1 MLFPLELLKQATETD
16 QQIAQY
22 IVNHQEAVAFMRVR
36 ELAEKTH
43 VSPATIVRFTKKM
56 GFASFPELRVTLKQH
71 LAQRGQENQR
81 AEEITYLE
89 TTSFPSNF
97 NQKIEQLIDIL
108 DQASFIHCL
117 GSGASGIMAQYAQQ
131 RFSSLGYRSISS
143 LAAFLPYVSTKQ
155 EQKGDTID
163 EVCLLFSIS
172 GETPDIVH
180 VANYLKNTAIYTVSI
195 TNKEANHLAALCD
208 VSLSYDAPS
217 NRHSHS
223 VDMSSQL
230 SAVYIIETLAKK
242 LYLKNYP
249 LSSE

>member
-1 MLFPLELLKQATETD
+1 M
-16 QQIAQY
+16 
-22 IVNHQEAVAFMRVR
+22 NVAFR
-36 ELAEKTH
+36 K
-43 VSPATIVRFTKKM
+43 
-56 GFASFPELRVTLKQH
+56 
-71 LAQRGQENQR
+71 N
-81 AEEITYLE
+81 
-89 TTSFPSNF
+89 
-97 NQKIEQLIDIL
+97 IEQLIDIL

-155 EQKGDTID
+155 EQKVDTID

-195 TNKEANHLAALCD
+195 TNKEANRLAALCD